1 MARRVHEVMTGNP
14 VTVGKSTTLAEA
26 ARVMRDADIG
36 DVLVVDGGRLRGILT
51 DRDIVVRAVADDRD
65 PAETTVRAVCTT
77 DPVTVGPDDGVD
89 AAIAL
94 MRRRALR
101 RLPVVTGDGALVGVV
116 SLGDL
121 VVEQDPGSA
130 LAAIAAAGPGNGH
143 GNGPDNGR
151 DS

>member
-1 MARRVHEVMTGNP
+1 MARRVREVMTKNP
-14 VTVGKSTTLAEA
+14 VTVEKTTSLAEA

-36 DVLVVDGGRLRGILT
+36 DVLVVDAGRLRGILT
-51 DRDIVVRAVADDRD
+51 DRDLVVRAVAGNRD
-65 PAETTVRAVCTT
+65 PSDTTVQDVCTT

-89 AAIAL
+89 EAIAL

-101 RLPVVTGDGALVGVV
+101 RLPVVAGDGGLVGVV
-116 SLGDL
+116 TLGDL

-130 LAAIAAAGPGNGH
+130 LAAIAAAGP
-143 GNGPDNGR
+143 